1 MPGISKELF
10 IESIEFMRDRSD
22 KQTEI
27 DKLFREEFQD
37 GIFWPYM
44 RYESHMAKILK
55 HIMHDEQNE
64 WIDYFCWERDF
75 GRDTELGDVKE
86 ADGTPIPFSTVE
98 DLWNMLIKDNF
109 SKE

>member
-1 MPGISKELF
+1 
-10 IESIEFMRDRSD
+10 
-22 KQTEI
+22 
-27 DKLFREEFQD
+27 
-37 GIFWPYM
+37 
-44 RYESHMAKILK
+44 
-55 HIMHDEQNE
+55 MHDEQSE

-86 ADGTPIPFSTVE
+86 ADGTPIPFSTAE